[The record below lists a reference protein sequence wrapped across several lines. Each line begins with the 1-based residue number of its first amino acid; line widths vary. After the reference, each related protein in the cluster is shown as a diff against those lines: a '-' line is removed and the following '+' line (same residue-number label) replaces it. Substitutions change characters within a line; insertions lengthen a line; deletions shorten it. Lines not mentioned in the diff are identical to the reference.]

1 MRSGEC
7 GLRNEIRDMTETK
20 KYSALRIPHST
31 LDMRTFIAIE
41 IPDEVKK
48 QMAEAQGRLKG
59 SGVEASWTR
68 PEGIHLT
75 LKFLGEVEE
84 SRIPEIMDA
93 LTRAVKGTGGFRLEI
108 TGVGAFPNPKSARV
122 VWIGVSGDLERL
134 TALQSSVEE
143 AMAGLGMEREDRK
156 FTPHLTLGRIKYI
169 RLRDAWVSALD
180 AMKDIRLA
188 GFDVDAVS
196 LMKSELKRSGAVY
209 TEIGRVELK

>member
-1 MRSGEC
+1 M
-7 GLRNEIRDMTETK
+7 RNEIRDMTETK

-48 QMAEAQGRLKG
+48 QMAEAQDRLKG

-75 LKFLGEVEE
+75 LKFLGEVKEQ
-84 SRIPEIMDA
+84 RIPEVMNA
-93 LTRAVKGTGGFRLEI
+93 LASAAAGMGRFRIEVIGG
-108 TGVGAFPNPKSARV
+108 GAFPNQKNARV
-122 VWIGVSGDLERL
+122 VWIGVSGDLDRL
-134 TALQSSVEE
+134 MALQSTVEE

-156 FTPHLTLGRIKYI
+156 FTPHLTLGRINYI
-169 RLRDAWVSALD
+169 RSRDAWVGALD
-180 AMKDIRLA
+180 ALKDIRLS
-188 GFDVDAVS
+188 GFEVNAVS

-209 TEIGRVELK
+209 TEIGRVELT